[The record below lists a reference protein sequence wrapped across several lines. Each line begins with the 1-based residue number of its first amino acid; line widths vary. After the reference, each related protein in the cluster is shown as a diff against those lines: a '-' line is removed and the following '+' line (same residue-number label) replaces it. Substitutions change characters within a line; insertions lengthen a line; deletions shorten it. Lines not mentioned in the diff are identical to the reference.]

1 MLLATSVLIL
11 QQYPRQYRWPCHRC
25 ISGIREPGSRIY
37 AGLSLC
43 SRKLWCGTSTLC
55 TGLLMQHLSVPPHQ
69 CGGGGMS
76 INERWLY
83 LQATVCT
90 SYTPWT
96 KRPTYSG
103 RFPPLFLDQ
112 AEAWRAKDNFFGDP
126 PPPPSPYLKVW
137 IQHLL
142 IWPKLPTGTK
152 WAACN
157 TEVSVFP
164 RGGGELPIMVYMGR
178 LCPKGV
184 PFPGLTYMKG

>member
-25 ISGIREPGSRIY
+25 ISGIREPGLRVY

-112 AEAWRAKDNFFGDP
+112 AEAWRAKDNFFGDLP
-126 PPPPSPYLKVW
+126 PPPPP
-137 IQHLL
+137 L
-142 IWPKLPTGTK
+142 ISRFGSSTCLYGQNCPLGLNGQRVIRR
-152 WAACN
+152 CLY
-157 TEVSVFP
+157 SQ
-164 RGGGELPIMVYMGR
+164 GGGGTPHN
-178 LCPKGV
+178 
-184 PFPGLTYMKG
+184 GLYG